1 MIQFKRHFRNAIW
14 FSVGITLG
22 LSLIHIFP
30 RRGTPPEEISPG
42 AESERKVHSMK
53 QKLAALLAVLAVLLA
68 ACGPAAGNSGSSGS
82 TQSSGVE
89 KTPMEEDLDLFTSTL
104 EENHKNL
111 YANISKEEFQAEVEQ
126 VRAEL
131 PGMSEGQFYYSLRR
145 LLSLVGDAHT
155 SLGFTCL
162 LYTSHHSGTQA
173 AAGVP
178 CLL

>member
-1 MIQFKRHFRNAIW
+1 
-14 FSVGITLG
+14 
-22 LSLIHIFP
+22 
-30 RRGTPPEEISPG
+30 
-42 AESERKVHSMK
+42 MK

-89 KTPMEEDLDLFTSTL
+89 KTPMDLFTSTL

-131 PGMSEGQFYYSLRR
+131 PGMSEGQFY
-145 LLSLVGDAHT
+145 
-155 SLGFTCL
+155 
-162 LYTSHHSGTQA
+162 
-173 AAGVP
+173 
-178 CLL
+178 